1 MKHFT
6 RFCAL
11 FVCLFVA
18 AVASAE
24 TEKVHANFANAQCP
38 GNAQWDAE
46 TNTMTW
52 TETYFNQIGNLG
64 LPSGDITGYEKLV
77 IDCDSLVGGSFRL
90 LVYQQD
96 DSNITLKV
104 TANGVTEFV
113 LSNFLTNDQL
123 TNVKEVK
130 LSGGQEGPG
139 SVIINDLYMETFD
152 GDAPVVDEGGDNLT
166 AAMFLDYTDEA
177 NPANGYGAFVLGTAT
192 GLPYGDGSVSWKKYA
207 DLTAWDRL
215 VVTVISGQPRFC
227 FNRLVDGGQD
237 NEDESQS
244 QMIDIPNKAWGTQ
257 RYQTVDG
264 NAYTIN
270 LKLMTEEKGFAHLH
284 CIKGANWQDVNIK
297 SLKLFK
303 DGEVETGIQAVK
315 AETNDVWYDL
325 QGRRVAQPTKGL
337 YIHNGKKIIY

>member
-1 MKHFT
+1 MIAI
-6 RFCAL
+6 R
-11 FVCLFVA
+11 
-18 AVASAE
+18 
-24 TEKVHANFANAQCP
+24 
-38 GNAQWDAE
+38 W
-46 TNTMTW
+46 W
-52 TETYFNQIGNLG
+52 
-64 LPSGDITGYEKLV
+64 
-77 IDCDSLVGGSFRL
+77 GGSFRL

-177 NPANGYGAFVLGTAT
+177 NPANAYGAFVLGTAT
-192 GLPYGDGSVSWKKYA
+192 GLPFGDGSVSWKKYA

-315 AETNDVWYDL
+315 ADTNDVWYDL